1 MVNVGNI
8 PSGNIFDDTIMVRE
22 KTKGDGPT
30 MVNTSESLRKII
42 NFEMEFNKKLR
53 ALEEEAEKGKK

>member
-1 MVNVGNI
+1 
-8 PSGNIFDDTIMVRE
+8 MVRE